1 MSSLIFLGFSI
12 IMFVVSYGVM
22 WMIVPMVLG
31 LFFSVD
37 VGITDLGWQQTQQEV
52 EDTVRW
58 LIPLVPTLGI
68 FVFII
73 KVMMAA
79 SARGRD

>member
-12 IMFVVSYGVM
+12 IMFVISYGVM
-22 WMIVPMVLG
+22 FMIVPMVLG
-31 LFFSVD
+31 MFFSLD
-37 VGITDLGWQQTQQEV
+37 VPIMDSEWAATQQET
-52 EDTVRW
+52 EDVVRW

-68 FVFII
+68 FIFII

-79 SARGRD
+79 SAKGRD

>member
-37 VGITDLGWQQTQQEV
+37 VGIADADWRVTQQEV

>member
-12 IMFVVSYGVM
+12 IMFIVSYGVM

-31 LFFSVD
+31 MFFSLD
-37 VGITDLGWQQTQQEV
+37 VPVMDPEWAATQQET
-52 EDTVRW
+52 EDVVRW
-58 LIPLVPTLGI
+58 LVPLVPTLGI

-79 SARGRD
+79 AARGRD

>member
-1 MSSLIFLGFSI
+1 
-12 IMFVVSYGVM
+12 MFVVSYGVM

-31 LFFSVD
+31 MFFSLD
-37 VGITDLGWQQTQQEV
+37 VPIMDPEWAVTQQET

-58 LIPLVPTLGI
+58 LVPLVPTLGI

>member
-1 MSSLIFLGFSI
+1 MSSLVFLGFSI
-12 IMFVVSYGVM
+12 IIFAVSYGVM

-31 LFFSVD
+31 QFFSMD
-37 VGITDLGWQQTQQEV
+37 VPIADTDWQVTQQEL
-52 EDTVRW
+52 EDRIRW

-68 FVFII
+68 FIFII

-79 SARGRD
+79 TARGRD

>member
-1 MSSLIFLGFSI
+1 
-12 IMFVVSYGVM
+12 MFVVSYGVM

>member
-1 MSSLIFLGFSI
+1 MSSLVFLGFSI
-12 IMFVVSYGVM
+12 IMFVLSYGIM

-31 LFFSVD
+31 IFFSLD
-37 VGITDLGWQQTQQEV
+37 VPIADAGWNATQQET
-52 EDTVRW
+52 EDVVRW
-58 LIPLVPTLGI
+58 LVPLVPTLGI

-79 SARGRD
+79 AARGRD

>member
-12 IMFVVSYGVM
+12 IMFIVSYGVM

-31 LFFSVD
+31 MFFSLD
-37 VGITDLGWQQTQQEV
+37 VPIMDDEWAVTQQET

-58 LIPLVPTLGI
+58 LVPLVPTLGI
-68 FVFII
+68 FVFVI

-79 SARGRD
+79 AARGRD